1 MMRETETV
9 PDDEDDEARRSQT
22 LLERPQR
29 SHEESTNKYKYFAG
43 LDGQYTL
50 YQMRATCNQERI
62 FPENIPVNKYLGKE
76 DL

>member
-29 SHEESTNKYKYFAG
+29 SHEESTNKRPSVQLPIVSRSF
-43 LDGQYTL
+43 
-50 YQMRATCNQERI
+50 
-62 FPENIPVNKYLGKE
+62 
-76 DL
+76 

>member
-29 SHEESTNKYKYFAG
+29 SHEESTNKYKYKPISLYPLPAASCLSFSVFLRVAG
-43 LDGQYTL
+43 
-50 YQMRATCNQERI
+50 RA
-62 FPENIPVNKYLGKE
+62 Y
-76 DL
+76 

>member
-29 SHEESTNKYKYFAG
+29 SHEESTNKYKV
-43 LDGQYTL
+43 LVSV
-50 YQMRATCNQERI
+50 
-62 FPENIPVNKYLGKE
+62 NIKSG
-76 DL
+76 

>member
-29 SHEESTNKYKYFAG
+29 SHEESTNKYKYKYKYKD
-43 LDGQYTL
+43 LKIML
-50 YQMRATCNQERI
+50 SVRI
-62 FPENIPVNKYLGKE
+62 RNFCVH
-76 DL
+76 